1 MSESDIPQ
9 DSLATLQQWLGEAR
23 DAYHQLMIGRRAV
36 TLRHNMGAGDK
47 LMTYE
52 KANADKLLAYINRL
66 EAQIAGKNRPTAVG
80 VIF

>member
-1 MSESDIPQ
+1 MTDIPQ
-9 DSLATLQQWLGEAR
+9 VPLATLQQWLDEAR
-23 DAYHQLMIGRRAV
+23 TAYHELMIGQRAV
-36 TLRHNMGAGDK
+36 TLRHNVGGGDK
-47 LMTYE
+47 GITYE

>member
-1 MSESDIPQ
+1 MTDIPQ
-9 DSLATLQQWLGEAR
+9 VPLATLQQWLDEAR
-23 DAYHQLMIGRRAV
+23 TAYHELMIGQRAV
-36 TLRHNMGAGDK
+36 TLRHNVGGGDK
-47 LMTYE
+47 WITYE

>member
-1 MSESDIPQ
+1 
-9 DSLATLQQWLGEAR
+9 
-23 DAYHQLMIGRRAV
+23 MIGRRAV